1 MTTGPVIRVLL
12 LALLVV
18 AGCSSGTTGTSTA
31 PADPLVL
38 ELSAN
43 EGSPQRVEAVQ
54 GQAIELTVT
63 SDKPVEIH
71 VHGFDVLGEADAG
84 KPAVLEFTADRT
96 GTFDV
101 EAHPDTLLA
110 RLIVR

>member
-1 MTTGPVIRVLL
+1 MTRGPVIRVLL

-18 AGCSSGTTGTSTA
+18 AGCSSGTPTA

-38 ELSAN
+38 RLSAD
-43 EGSPQRVEAVQ
+43 EESRQPVEAVEAVR
-54 GQAIELTVT
+54 GQVIELTVT
-63 SDKPVEIH
+63 SGKPVEVH
-71 VHGFDVLGEADAG
+71 VHGFDVRGDADAG

-101 EAHPDTLLA
+101 EAHPDALLA

>member
-1 MTTGPVIRVLL
+1 MIRVLL

-18 AGCSSGTTGTSTA
+18 AGCSSGTPTA
-31 PADPLVL
+31 PADRLVL
-38 ELSAN
+38 RLSA
-43 EGSPQRVEAVQ
+43 EEESRQPVEAVR
-54 GQAIELTVT
+54 GQVIELTVT
-63 SDKPVEIH
+63 SGKPVEVH
-71 VHGFDVLGEADAG
+71 VHGFDVRGDADAG

>member
-1 MTTGPVIRVLL
+1 MTRGPVIRVLL

-18 AGCSSGTTGTSTA
+18 AGCSSGTSAA

-38 ELSAN
+38 RLSAD
-43 EGSPQRVEAVQ
+43 EGSSPQRVEAVQ
-54 GQAIELTVT
+54 GQAIEMTIT

-71 VHGFDVLGEADAG
+71 VHGFDVLAEADAD
-84 KPAVLEFTADRT
+84 KPAVLKFTADRT

>member
-1 MTTGPVIRVLL
+1 MTRVIRVLL
-12 LALLVV
+12 LTLLVV
-18 AGCSSGTTGTSTA
+18 AGCSSGTPTTT
-31 PADPLVL
+31 ADPLVL
-38 ELSAN
+38 RLSAT
-43 EGSPQRVEAVQ
+43 EESPRRVEAVR
-54 GQAIELTVT
+54 GQAVELTVT
-63 SDKPVEIH
+63 SEKPVEVH
-71 VHGFDVLGEADAG
+71 VHGFDVRADADTG

>member
-1 MTTGPVIRVLL
+1 MIRVLL
-12 LALLVV
+12 LTLLVV
-18 AGCSSGTTGTSTA
+18 AGCSPGTSAA
-31 PADPLVL
+31 PPDPLVL
-38 ELSAN
+38 RLSAD
-43 EGSPQRVEAVQ
+43 EESRQRVEAVR
-54 GQAIELTVT
+54 GQAIEMTIT
-63 SDKPVEIH
+63 SEKPVEVH
-71 VHGFDVLGEADAG
+71 VHGFDVRGDADSG